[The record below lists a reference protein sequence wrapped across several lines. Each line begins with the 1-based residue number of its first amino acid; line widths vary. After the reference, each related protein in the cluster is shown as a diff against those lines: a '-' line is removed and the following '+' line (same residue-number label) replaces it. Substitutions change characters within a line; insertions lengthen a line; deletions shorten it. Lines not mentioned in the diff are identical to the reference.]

1 MGVGFGGHGMAVHA
15 ILSVAAAAA
24 APLNASLPA
33 ENQLPVDA
41 ALARW
46 DMDEARTLAQA
57 MPEGAD
63 RCAIEGVIANRENRI
78 KEASKSLPR
87 CLALLEQSHSPRA
100 HAAFEALL
108 ESYVR
113 QGAYRKEYALIVWWL
128 AAHGKPTDP
137 DKLADLRDEL
147 GTAAV
152 LRDVS
157 RPKATGS
164 STATLRS
171 YRNVLGTRNVD
182 LRVRGVTLSWNI
194 DTGANLSVV
203 TETAARRMRLAV
215 RDTRA
220 QAVGLTGHSVPTRIA
235 VIHRLPVGGVTLRN
249 VVAIV
254 VPDSALFIRSPLA
267 DYQIEAIL
275 GCPALAQLGRFR
287 IDADGT
293 FAIDRAGPLLRSGAT
308 LYMRKLTPL
317 AEVEIAGRKGL
328 VSIDTGAN
336 RSSLHASY
344 ATRFADRARLWSSK
358 RDTTLGLGGS
368 TEGDVAIEPR
378 LTITAGAATVVEQD
392 VAVTLEGHKTALV
405 LGNLGQPALTAN
417 GSYTFDFRAMRL
429 LLGPEVS
436 N

>member
-1 MGVGFGGHGMAVHA
+1 MVVQAVLA
-15 ILSVAAAAA
+15 VAAAAA
-24 APLNASLPA
+24 TPPNAASPA
-33 ENQLPVDA
+33 ENLLPVDA

-46 DMDEARTLAQA
+46 DMAEARVLAQA
-57 MPEGAD
+57 MPKGAE
-63 RCAIEGVIANRENRI
+63 RCAVEGIIATRDNRLDEV
-78 KEASKSLPR
+78 SKSLPR
-87 CLALLEQSHSPRA
+87 CLAILEQTHSPRA

-108 ESYVR
+108 DAYFR
-113 QGAYRKEYALIVWWL
+113 QGAYRKEHVLIVRWL
-128 AAHGKPTDP
+128 AAHGDPADP
-137 DKLADLRDEL
+137 DELADLREAL
-147 GTAAV
+147 RTTAV
-152 LRDVS
+152 LRDVC
-157 RPKATGS
+157 RPNAAGS
-164 STATLRS
+164 SSATLRS

-182 LRVRGVTLSWNI
+182 LTVRGVTLSWNI

-203 TETAARRMRLAV
+203 TESSARRTRLAV
-215 RDTRA
+215 RDSRA
-220 QAVGLTGHSVPTRIA
+220 QTVGLTGHSVPTRIA
-235 VIHRLPVGGVTLRN
+235 VIHRLPVGGVILRH

-254 VPDSALFIRSPLA
+254 VPDSALFIRSPLG

-293 FAIDRAGPLLRSGAT
+293 FSIDRAGPLLRSGAT
-308 LYMRKLTPL
+308 LYMKQLTPV

-344 ATRFADRARLWSSK
+344 ATRFADRARIWSRK
-358 RDTTLGLGGS
+358 RDTTLGLGGG

-378 LTITAGAATVVEQD
+378 LMITAGAATVAEQD
-392 VAVTLEGHKTALV
+392 VAVTLKGDTTAPV
-405 LGNLGQPALTAN
+405 LGNLGQPALTAR